1 MPMMNAKTFLCMSA
15 ALPLLAGA
23 SANLLQNASF
33 DDSRPASG
41 WSLPRGWKVE
51 GSAGRGGTQA
61 LVWREGAPSSQAVSN
76 LKLEHG
82 VSYRLTAWIRG
93 AELAK
98 GSASVVL
105 EWRNASRVYI
115 DSVRAQEVIDND
127 VSALDGWKRYE
138 ALTPAIPVDASFAT
152 ISCRVSGDAAGS
164 VRFDDLAVE
173 PVAQK
178 WMDFLVSSAYRDI
191 AWEGSVRFAAPL
203 FVNTV
208 RHPLDTVA
216 VELSYL
222 DAGGKAVKA
231 APAAFTS
238 SEAVFEVP
246 VANMKPGRQEVT
258 ARIFAKDGGKEFG
271 SCSLAFTRT
280 KSAPKRRVWLDA
292 KGRTILDGKP
302 FFPLGVYTSRKFMDD
317 EEFAR
322 LGRSP
327 FNSAM
332 EYATA
337 LTNLDKYAA
346 HGIMVALDVRDFRE
360 ARPEAFRKFLS
371 KAAAHPATLGWY
383 VADEPKL
390 DAIPAIA
397 KMNAFLQEEDPD
409 HPTWL
414 VHDRPNV
421 QRFFMRCCD
430 VLGMDPYPIGNGGSG
445 ARGAIAIASD
455 WPREAR
461 RQTFGFRPMWQVPQA
476 YNWHW
481 HPSRAV
487 RYGAHFPTRDEMAN
501 MNWQAVAAGANGL
514 CLYSHHAMRRHF
526 DVGGFDKAWRQVCET
541 ADEVRRMIPVLLS
554 DGDAP
559 KVSGV
564 PEDLLAVRTFLH
576 EGQTWV
582 LAVNRTT
589 KPVKAT
595 LRLPSAI
602 SVSWP
607 RLGMRGWALAKNGE
621 LAIDLPGLGYV
632 FTECIGAEELRRR
645 ADGCRV
651 GNLPVACR
659 EETPVAGEEPSLLPT
674 GRVFR
679 LVWNDEFNG
688 TALDTSKWGY
698 RTNFW
703 GESAYWYARPEDGCV
718 EITNGCAHLRLGR
731 RADGQFISPQ
741 LQTGE
746 LVWDTPRIPNPKRFW
761 PFGPRERAK
770 FVHRYGYYE
779 CRCRLQKMPGWWS
792 AFWMQTQTQ
801 GVTID
806 PARDGIEHDIMESFD
821 PGKVIPA
828 CFHYNGTGP
837 EYRNFCIPDE
847 HPDVSTVDI
856 DTDSLHRYGL
866 MWTPNGYSVYIDGRL
881 RGTSSKAVSQA
892 PEFILVSTE
901 AIGFRP
907 NHPTRKG
914 DERLA
919 AAYEAKDEFVVDY
932 VRVFDIVEGSQ
943 NGK

>member
-1 MPMMNAKTFLCMSA
+1 MNAKTVLCMVS

-23 SANLLQNASF
+23 DVNLLSGASF
-33 DDSRPASG
+33 DGPEAAAC
-41 WSLPRGWKVE
+41 WTLPSGWKVE
-51 GSAGRGGTQA
+51 DSAGREGSRA
-61 LVWREGAPSSQAVSN
+61 LVCNCGAGGLAASRKTQ
-76 LKLEHG
+76 LEPG
-82 VSYRLTAWIRG
+82 VSYRLTAWIRS
-93 AELAK
+93 EDLSK
-98 GSASVVL
+98 GTAFASL
-105 EWRNASRVYI
+105 EWRTAKGEFI
-115 DSVRAQEVIDND
+115 DSVRALEVIDND
-127 VSALDGWKRYE
+127 AKALDGWRRDE
-138 ALTPAIPVDASFAT
+138 AVTRPIPVEASTAT
-152 ISCRVSGDAAGS
+152 VSCRVSGDATGS
-164 VRFDDLAVE
+164 VRFDDLALE
-173 PVAQK
+173 PTAQK
-178 WMDFLVSSAYRDI
+178 WMEFLVSSAYRDV
-191 AWEGSVRFAAPL
+191 AWEGTVKFAAPL

-208 RHPLDTVA
+208 RYPLDTVA

-222 DAGGKAVKA
+222 DADGRSAKA
-231 APAAFTS
+231 APVVFTP
-238 SEAVFEVP
+238 SEAVFELP
-246 VANMKPGRQEVT
+246 VAGMKLGRQEVM
-258 ARIFAKDGGKEFG
+258 ARIFAKGGGKEFG
-271 SCSLAFTRT
+271 ACRLAFART
-280 KSAPKRRVWLDA
+280 EAPPKRRVWIDA

-302 FFPLGVYTSRKFMDD
+302 FFPLGMYTSRKYMND

-327 FNSAM
+327 FNFAM

-337 LTNLDKYAA
+337 LANLDKYAA
-346 HGIMVALDVRDFRE
+346 QGIMVAIDVRDYRQ
-360 ARPEAFRKFLS
+360 ARPGVFQGFIE

-397 KMNAFLQEEDPD
+397 KSTAFLRELDPD

-421 QRFFMRCCD
+421 QRSFMQCYD
-430 VLGMDPYPIGNGGSG
+430 VLGMDPYPIGNGGKG
-445 ARGAIAIASD
+445 ARGAIALASD

-461 RQTFGFRPMWQVPQA
+461 RQTFGFRTMWQVPQA
-476 YNWHW
+476 YNWYW
-481 HPSRAV
+481 HASRAV

-526 DVGGFDKAWRQVCET
+526 DVGGFDKAWSQVCET
-541 ADEVRRMIPVLLS
+541 AEEVRQMIPVILS

-559 KVSGV
+559 DVSGV

-576 EGQTWV
+576 GGQPWV

-595 LRLPSAI
+595 LRLSSAI
-602 SVSWP
+602 AVSWP
-607 RLGMRGWALAKNGE
+607 HLGKRGYAIAKDGALAV
-621 LAIDLPGLGYV
+621 DLPGLGYV
-632 FTECIGAEELRRR
+632 FTECIGAEEVRRR
-645 ADGCRV
+645 AAALRIE
-651 GNLPVACR
+651 NLPVACR

-674 GRVFR
+674 GCVFR

-703 GESAYWYARPEDGCV
+703 GEAACWYARPEDGCV

-837 EYRNFCIPDE
+837 EYRSFCIPDE
-847 HPDVSTVDI
+847 HPNVSTFDI
-856 DTDSLHRYGL
+856 DTDTFHRYGL
-866 MWTPNGYSVYIDGRL
+866 LWTPDGYSVYVDGRL

-919 AAYEAKDEFVVDY
+919 KAYEAKDEFVVDY
-932 VRVFDIVEGSQ
+932 VRVFDLAKEVADG
-943 NGK
+943 N